1 MPGITRAIRAIS
13 ILTALFGLVA
23 LAVPQMVGDLVGLT
37 VEVGNSN
44 GYGEIG
50 ALYGGV
56 SIALGLLGLWA
67 TLPGYPGGRQLL
79 GAIGLT
85 WSCVAVCRLLVMTV
99 IKPESAGL
107 IGWASFVLEAAL
119 GVVFVFVRTAIDP
132 D

>member
-1 MPGITRAIRAIS
+1 MPGIVRAIRAIS
-13 ILTALFGLVA
+13 IVTILFGVVA
-23 LAVPQMVGDLVGLT
+23 VVAPQMVGDLVGLT
-37 VEVGNSN
+37 IEVGNSN

-67 TLPGYPGGRQLL
+67 MLPGYPGGQQLL

-85 WSCVAVCRLLVMTV
+85 WACLAVCRLLVMTV
-99 IKPESAGL
+99 VKPQSAGF
-107 IGWASFVLEAAL
+107 IGWGSFILEAGLAA
-119 GVVFVFVRTAIDP
+119 VFIFLRTSADP